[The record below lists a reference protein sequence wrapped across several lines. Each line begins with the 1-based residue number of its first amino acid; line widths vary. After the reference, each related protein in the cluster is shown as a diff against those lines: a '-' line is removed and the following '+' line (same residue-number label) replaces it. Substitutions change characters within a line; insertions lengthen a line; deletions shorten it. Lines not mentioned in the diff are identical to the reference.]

1 MIIEESARAS
11 GAKQFALEVF
21 LLSFALEGMNLADV
35 YTCAP
40 AKVRWLI
47 YNRSKTKT
55 RRADMAEHRVFL
67 PEQIMP
73 IDEKYKDNDASW
85 RKRYTE
91 RFYNAE
97 VEGVPEQEQTGEQE
111 PRKLTFENLFKEGV

>member
-1 MIIEESARAS
+1 MAVRTKEELLASLRANLSDETADDSIALIEVISDTLTDAETK
-11 GAKQFALEVF
+11 AK
-21 LLSFALEGMNLADV
+21 GDGIN
-35 YTCAP
+35 
-40 AKVRWLI
+40 W
-47 YNRSKTKT
+47 
-55 RRADMAEHRVFL
+55 
-67 PEQIMP
+67 EQ
-73 IDEKYKDNDASW
+73 KYKDNDANW